1 MFQKH
6 VVRHEFKLITLAY
19 KIKGMYTTAKTVTP
33 KSLTEIY
40 RMNLFLSALI
50 ACIAAFFLIIFN
62 KPAQLVTAMT
72 LKSGCYLL
80 IVTFSQSYI
89 LKVTAKRFTNNTA
102 RFRMWRYLFSYSSAI
117 GLQLMI
123 WPFFAWMGGIKWY
136 YTDINTLVTFISE
149 ALILTTLI
157 MLLQDFALI
166 RIAKSEAILEN
177 SLLQVRTAQAES
189 LLLKQQ
195 VHPHFLFNSLNTLKA
210 LYKKDPLMGEEYLI
224 RLAGFMRAAVSQ
236 NDSIAST
243 LNDEIAHCKNYLE
256 MQKIRFGEALEW
268 DITVD
273 DKYLLQGMLPSFSL
287 QPLAENAI
295 KHNRFTK
302 EHPLRLHIRQ
312 QDDYIC
318 VSNNMDVRPAAE
330 PSLNSGLAN
339 LAERCLLW
347 SGEEL
352 LIGNNGK
359 EFSVKI
365 KISL

>member
-1 MFQKH
+1 MLKKNI
-6 VVRHEFKLITLAY
+6 VRNAFKLLTLAY
-19 KIKGMYTTAKTVTP
+19 KVKGMYTTAKTVTP

-40 RMNLFLSALI
+40 KMNLFLSALI

-80 IVTFSQSYI
+80 MVTFSQSYI
-89 LKVTAKRFTNNTA
+89 LKVTAKRFANNNA
-102 RFRMWRYLFSYSSAI
+102 SFRIWRYFFSYSSAI

-123 WPFFAWMGGIKWY
+123 WPFFAWMGGIKWH
-136 YTDINTLVTFISE
+136 YTDSNTLMTFISE
-149 ALILTTLI
+149 ALILTTLV
-157 MLLQDFALI
+157 MLLQDFALV

-210 LYKKDPLMGEEYLI
+210 LYKKDPSLGEEYLV
-224 RLAGFMRAAVSQ
+224 RLAGFLRAAVSQ
-236 NDSIAST
+236 NDSIACT
-243 LNDEIAHCKNYLE
+243 LKDEIAHCKNYLE
-256 MQKIRFGEALEW
+256 MQKIRFEEALEW
-268 DITVD
+268 DITVED
-273 DKYLLQGMLPSFSL
+273 EHLLQGMLPSFSL

-302 EHPLRLHIRQ
+302 ERPLSLYIHQ
-312 QDDYIC
+312 QGDYIC
-318 VSNNMDVRPAAE
+318 VSNNMDVRPAGE
-330 PSLNSGLAN
+330 SSLNSGLAN
-339 LAERCLLW
+339 LAERCVLW

-352 LIGNNGK
+352 LIGNDGK